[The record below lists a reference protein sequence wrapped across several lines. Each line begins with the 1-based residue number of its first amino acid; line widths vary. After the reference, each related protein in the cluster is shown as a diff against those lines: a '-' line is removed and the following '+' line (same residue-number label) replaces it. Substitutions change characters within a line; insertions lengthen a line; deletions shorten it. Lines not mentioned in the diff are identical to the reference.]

1 MNSSSREGHIY
12 EGALWGGK
20 KKKPNVSAPLLDLFE
35 VFCT

>member
-12 EGALWGGK
+12 EWALLGK
-20 KKKPNVSAPLLDLFE
+20 EKPNVSAPLLDLFE